1 LTLGPTGTLRNVSAA
16 IANSLKLGRV
26 AEAVAIDIPAY
37 LVPPIGAVERTIDVS
52 RFPLNGAADVAR
64 AFGGLGTVKWTG
76 GSLSLPDATVLKN
89 LTIVVENGD
98 VNFNGDRHLLENVRL
113 IVLNGSVN
121 LGDVRAVNTS
131 VYSAGGIR
139 MNQGARFAGQNF
151 LGTQNGEVIFNGATE
166 TIGGND
172 YVKVVAHGDVI
183 FNAAAN
189 TRGDFWSTE
198 DFFAN
203 RASTV
208 LGSIRAKQSVT
219 FNAQVRVISDVLRN
233 VDFPVKNQPAI
244 GIIDTGFARNN
255 PDIDYSRIK
264 NLKDWVG
271 NDNDSFL
278 NPGEGNE
285 HGTHELGIIG
295 AIQNNGIGID
305 GVNGNAPIYISR
317 ATGSGKWSRALVDFL
332 KRFEADGSQPNPI
345 VYLGFDLTQM
355 NVDGTISTRT
365 SLTLEERSALEYARQ
380 KGALIIVPAGNDG
393 GVMSALGQA
402 AQEFDNLV
410 VVGAVDANGRAS
422 YSSYGA
428 GLTIMAPGGTIA
440 DPTLSTVGDGL
451 GTMAGTSIAAAY
463 AVGHI
468 SNVWAANPN
477 LSYQQVIDIIKA
489 TALDI
494 NQPGWDAETSAGV
507 LDVVAAVE
515 LAQQTQGEIYDPP
528 ATVLTGAE
536 AFSGGLALERPAN
549 WSTDFTGRIM
559 STIGAKVRKT
569 PFALPDDS
577 NVIGTRGRD
586 ELVRFTRWTY
596 GDRVTDIALKTPDE
610 RWYYDA
616 RYGGWIASAIV
627 DGNAPGSTPLPPNSG
642 IPSPIDPK
650 PIVPVIVSSPS
661 YQNGRDNPFA
671 YEWKGQCTWYAYGR
685 MVETGLLPR
694 GAAANGLFLGNAE
707 AWRRDAARAGL
718 ARNSSPT
725 PGTRQLVVF
734 PPGVQSANSRYG
746 HVAFVEEV
754 LANGNIRIS
763 EYNWSS
769 PETYGTRTLTPAQ
782 YAGLV
787 FIPLEN
793 ATTSPGLNSPPAKPG
808 EQQEYRVRPGDT
820 LSGIA
825 YRKLGNADRWR
836 EIKKA
841 DGSTF
846 TDNEARRLQVGQ
858 SVYFSVTH
866 QTPLPTT
873 KPDPKPDPKP
883 QPQPIAF
890 DPDAILS
897 RATSLGTFGSY
908 LFKADQIG
916 YSENYGRDYNDY
928 YKFYV
933 DKPSRIN
940 LALDGLSGDAD
951 LQLLDRNGLSLAT
964 SNRSGTTTEA
974 ITYKIENSGDYYIRV
989 SPFISSKTAYNLRI
1003 VNLSGAITN
1012 GEKNYI
1018 TGGQLWRYDS
1028 NGVIQQGVENHGIES
1043 EKNTIIV
1050 THGRKDSPEG
1060 SNIRNLLTT
1069 VAKKYGDTYQVLA
1082 LDWQELARDESHP
1095 PNKAA
1100 AAIRPVANWAVNTL
1114 KNLGITNERISLF
1127 GHSLGSYVS
1136 SEIGRIFGK
1145 VENLVAI
1152 DPAFPGTSYDIDG
1165 TTGGNQTITE
1175 FKSTANHSLAF
1186 VVKEDGPGSIAGD
1199 GHTANKADK
1208 SLVISYDGWADPR
1221 DLTSPHNT
1229 AVDVVADAVSKG
1241 YLKLEDNL
1249 TLPSNLKTDKY
1260 GDSGNYVRFSGT
1272 HEGRVTAT
1280 RDGKIKELEYV
1291 SKIGFFDTTSTTWT

>member
-1 LTLGPTGTLRNVSAA
+1 
-16 IANSLKLGRV
+16 
-26 AEAVAIDIPAY
+26 
-37 LVPPIGAVERTIDVS
+37 
-52 RFPLNGAADVAR
+52 
-64 AFGGLGTVKWTG
+64 
-76 GSLSLPDATVLKN
+76 
-89 LTIVVENGD
+89 
-98 VNFNGDRHLLENVRL
+98 
-113 IVLNGSVN
+113 
-121 LGDVRAVNTS
+121 
-131 VYSAGGIR
+131 
-139 MNQGARFAGQNF
+139 MNQAARFSGKSF
-151 LGTQNGEVIFNGATE
+151 LGTQNGDVIFNGATS
-166 TIGGND
+166 TIEAKD

-203 RASTV
+203 RESSIV
-208 LGSIRAKQSVT
+208 EKIRAQQSIT
-219 FNAQVRVISDVLRN
+219 FNAQVRVIGDVLRAI
-233 VDFPVKNQPAI
+233 DFPVTSQPAI

-255 PDIDYSRIK
+255 PDIDYSRIR

-278 NPGEGNE
+278 NSGEGSE

-295 AIQNNGIGID
+295 AIQDNRIGID

-332 KRFEADGSQPNPI
+332 KRFEADESQPNPI

-355 NVDGTISTRT
+355 NADGTISTRT

-428 GLTIMAPGGTIA
+428 GLTIMAPGGTSA

-468 SNVWAANPN
+468 SNVWAANPT

-494 NQPGWDAETSAGV
+494 NQPGWDAETGAGV
-507 LDVVAAVE
+507 LDVAAAVE
-515 LAQQTQGEIYDPP
+515 LAQRTQGTIYDPP
-528 ATVLTGAE
+528 ATILTGAE
-536 AFSGGLALERPAN
+536 AFSGLSLERPAN
-549 WSTDFTGRIM
+549 YSTDFTGKIAP
-559 STIGAKVRKT
+559 SEGANVRSS
-569 PFALPDDS
+569 PAIRPD
-577 NVIGTRGRD
+577 NIIGTRGKD

-596 GDRVTDIALKTPDE
+596 GESVPAWGLVNTPDE

-616 RYGGWIASAIV
+616 EKGGWIASAIV
-627 DGNAPGSTPLPPNSG
+627 FGDAPGSTRLKPIDSGNSG
-642 IPSPIDPK
+642 NTTQPN
-650 PIVPVIVSSPS
+650 VPLNINSPS
-661 YQNGRDNPFA
+661 YQNGPDNPFA

-707 AWRRDAARAGL
+707 AWRRDAVRAGL
-718 ARNSSPT
+718 VLNSRPT
-725 PGTRQLVVF
+725 PGTRELVVF

-793 ATTSPGLNSPPAKPG
+793 VSTSPGLNSPSAKPG
-808 EQQEYRVRPGDT
+808 EQREYRVRPGDT

-825 YRKLGNADRWR
+825 LRELGNADRWR

-846 TDNEARRLQVGQ
+846 TDNEARRLQAGQ
-858 SVYFSVTH
+858 SVYFPVTY
-866 QTPLPTT
+866 QTPLPAT
-873 KPDPKPDPKP
+873 KPNPKPDP
-883 QPQPIAF
+883 QPQPIVF
-890 DPDAILS
+890 DTDAILS
-897 RATSLGTFGSY
+897 RATNLGTFGSY

-928 YKFYV
+928 YKFHV

-940 LALDGLSGDAD
+940 LGLDGLLGDAD
-951 LQLLDRNGLSLAT
+951 LQLLDRNGLSLAI
-964 SNRSGTTTEA
+964 SNRSFYSAEA
-974 ITYKIENSGDYYIRV
+974 ITYTFENPGDYYIRV
-989 SPFISSKTAYNLRI
+989 SPFSSSQTAYNLRI
-1003 VNLSGAITN
+1003 VDLSGSIKN
-1012 GEKNYI
+1012 GNQTYDS
-1018 TGGQLWRYDS
+1018 GVQLWRYDS
-1028 NGVIQQGVENHGIES
+1028 NGIIQTGVGSSGIES
-1043 EKNTIIV
+1043 EKDTIVVI
-1050 THGRKDSPEG
+1050 HGNNPDGQRIADDNIINSLAVAATKAY
-1060 SNIRNLLTT
+1060 SN
-1069 VAKKYGDTYQVLA
+1069 YQVLV
-1082 LDWQELARDESHP
+1082 LDWKNPAHDSRDNPH
-1095 PNKAA
+1095 AA
-1100 AAIRPVANWAVNTL
+1100 PFNAAGAIFPVASWAKTVL
-1114 KNLGITNERISLF
+1114 ENLGLTANRINLF

-1136 SEIGRIFGK
+1136 ATIGELFGK
-1145 VENLVAI
+1145 VNSLTAL
-1152 DPAFPGTSYDIDG
+1152 DPAASGFQGRGTDYDIN
-1165 TTGGNQTITE
+1165 GNTSE
-1175 FKSTANHSLAF
+1175 KEKVKDFRDVANKSTAFVASDERGGIFGDNDRAATANDSFIIHFNDDRAPWSFVDGEYHGGVVQVFTSLLTQNNLSLANYERNRF
-1186 VVKEDGPGSIAGD
+1186 DNRGD
-1199 GHTANKADK
+1199 ASDKIVDRIHEGVISANKVNETWEAAEFNYM
-1208 SLVISYDGWADPR
+1208 LG
-1221 DLTSPHNT
+1221 
-1229 AVDVVADAVSKG
+1229 
-1241 YLKLEDNL
+1241 
-1249 TLPSNLKTDKY
+1249 SNI
-1260 GDSGNYVRFSGT
+1260 
-1272 HEGRVTAT
+1272 AT
-1280 RDGKIKELEYV
+1280 WI
-1291 SKIGFFDTTSTTWT
+1291 